1 MSTKEHL
8 IEWLRD
14 AHAMEVQ
21 GEEVLKNQASRIQN
35 YPQLKA
41 RIEQHVEETRAQA
54 GLLAGCIDRLG
65 GSTSTLKD
73 TGGKLMALGQS
84 LGGLIAGDEVVKSV
98 LSCYTYEHME
108 IASYRILI
116 AAAEQADDYQTKDV
130 CERILVEEEAMA
142 KWLGER
148 LADIT
153 QQYLMREA
161 EDDTKAQR

>member
-161 EDDTKAQR
+161 EDDTKAKR